1 MECKK
6 ILMTGLIGFAML
18 ATPIVAA
25 AQNHDSARSVTQ
37 QSQSRSNH
45 NESASRSYNA
55 PARNVAP
62 AQTARHDSPAT
73 EARHDSR
80 DERGTGAWTATPAV
94 MVDRDR
100 RGDRDDRGDRDVR
113 TDRDFRTDRDDRGRW
128 DRDHD
133 GRYYAD
139 PVPYYVMP
147 YSYAGGACAWARHL
161 RAVYNQ
167 DRYTGHP
174 AAANDLL
181 PQLQRAE
188 RACGVPYGYNR

>member
-1 MECKK
+1 MEYRK

-18 ATPIVAA
+18 ATPIVVA
-25 AQNHDSARSVTQ
+25 AQDHDSARTVSQT
-37 QSQSRSNH
+37 SQSRSNH

-62 AQTARHDSPAT
+62 SPVTRHDSPAT
-73 EARHDSR
+73 QSRHDSR
-80 DERGTGAWTATPAV
+80 DERSASGWKATPGV
-94 MVDRDR
+94 MVDRDG
-100 RGDRDDRGDRDVR
+100 RGDRDDRGDRN
-113 TDRDFRTDRDDRGRW
+113 FRTDRDDRARW

-133 GRYYAD
+133 GRHYGDAD
-139 PVPYYVMP
+139 DAVPYYVMP
-147 YSYAGGACAWARHL
+147 YGYAGGACAWARHL
-161 RAVYNQ
+161 RTVYNQ

>member
-6 ILMTGLIGFAML
+6 ILMTGLIGLAML

-25 AQNHDSARSVTQ
+25 AQDHDSARSVSQ
-37 QSQSRSNH
+37 NSQSRSNH
-45 NESASRSYNA
+45 NESAS
-55 PARNVAP
+55 NVAP
-62 AQTARHDSPAT
+62 APTTRHDSPAT

-80 DERGTGAWTATPAV
+80 DQHGTGTWKAAPAV
-94 MVDRDR
+94 TVDRDR
-100 RGDRDDRGDRDVR
+100 RGDRDDRGDRD
-113 TDRDFRTDRDDRGRW
+113 FRTDRDDRARW

-133 GRYYAD
+133 VRYYAD

-147 YSYAGGACAWARHL
+147 YGYAGGACAWARHL
-161 RAVYNQ
+161 QVVYNQ
-167 DRYTGHP
+167 DRYSGHP

-181 PQLQRAE
+181 PQLHRAE

>member
-25 AQNHDSARSVTQ
+25 AQNHDSARSFTQ

-45 NESASRSYNA
+45 DESASRSYNA

-62 AQTARHDSPAT
+62 AQTARHDS
-73 EARHDSR
+73 R
-80 DERGTGAWTATPAV
+80 DERGTGAWKATPAV
-94 MVDRDR
+94 MVDRDG

-133 GRYYAD
+133 FRYYAD

-147 YSYAGGACAWARHL
+147 YGYAGGACAWARHL